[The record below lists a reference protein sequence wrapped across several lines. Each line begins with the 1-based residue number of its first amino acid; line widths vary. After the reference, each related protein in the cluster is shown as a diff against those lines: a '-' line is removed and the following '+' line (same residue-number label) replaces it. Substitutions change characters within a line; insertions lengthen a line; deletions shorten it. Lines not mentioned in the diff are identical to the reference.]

1 MLIGLAPAVA
11 AVSDLD
17 LLLVVFIV
25 LPVAAVHRAASES
38 GRNEY
43 LATHDDLTGLP
54 NRVLFQQSVEKA
66 IAGSRETQGT
76 AAILLMDLDRF
87 KEVHDP
93 LGHHQ
98 GDALLREVAPR
109 LKAVLREGDVAARL
123 GGDEFAVLLS
133 LPGGGG
139 ASALAAARRIIESF
153 DAPIVLEQLTLDVDA
168 SIGIAIYPEH
178 GDDVET
184 LMRRADVAMYRAKDA
199 HSGVEVYAPDDDH
212 HTVRRLA
219 MAGDIKRAMDNG
231 DFVLHY
237 QPKIDLRSGAVVG
250 VEALLRWPHAERG
263 MVPPSEFVHL
273 AERTGLIRELTSF
286 VVENAMRQCVAWQE
300 QGIDVQVAMNLSARN
315 LLDAGLADAVGR
327 QLRLHELSA
336 QRITFE
342 ITESVIM
349 EEPDRAIAVL
359 RDLSDMGIEL
369 AIDDFGM
376 GYSSLSYLKH
386 LPVDEIKIDRQF
398 VTNMAADPKDA
409 VIVRS
414 IIELARN
421 LGLRT
426 VAEGVEDEITLGR
439 LRRFGCDVAQGF
451 HISRPQAVAQLTPWL
466 VAHGCRRGEQPAG
479 HHASSWS

>member
-1 MLIGLAPAVA
+1 
-11 AVSDLD
+11 
-17 LLLVVFIV
+17 
-25 LPVAAVHRAASES
+25 
-38 GRNEY
+38 
-43 LATHDDLTGLP
+43 
-54 NRVLFQQSVEKA
+54 
-66 IAGSRETQGT
+66 
-76 AAILLMDLDRF
+76 
-87 KEVHDP
+87 
-93 LGHHQ
+93 
-98 GDALLREVAPR
+98 
-109 LKAVLREGDVAARL
+109 
-123 GGDEFAVLLS
+123 
-133 LPGGGG
+133 
-139 ASALAAARRIIESF
+139 
-153 DAPIVLEQLTLDVDA
+153 
-168 SIGIAIYPEH
+168 
-178 GDDVET
+178 VET